1 MYSAGWR
8 SRLFAG
14 VRLLWFGEQ
23 VVGLMMSPVVVKN
36 GGEGGRLWLPY
47 VGSRRLT
54 TSRLPLQAGKWK
66 EQGCGKSQGIVG
78 HGAGSSHV

>member
-1 MYSAGWR
+1 MYLAGWR
-8 SRLFAG
+8 VKVVCRCA
-14 VRLLWFGEQ
+14 LWFGEQ
-23 VVGLMMSPVVVKN
+23 VVGLMMSPEVVKN

-66 EQGCGKSQGIVG
+66 EQGCGKS
-78 HGAGSSHV
+78 